1 MRLIYFLLLYYPF
14 HELFLKLSGSSG
26 ASLFLLRQ
34 WPDICIFL
42 MYSLAAANQGLRGGL
57 SLEKGGVASWVIGF
71 LLWAIVI
78 SVATQGNNLGV
89 ALSEIYVLFRFV
101 ALYGLIALL
110 QPSASEVRSIVGLL
124 IFSAATQALLG
135 CIQLIGGPQVM
146 EFFKPVDYSSSITG
160 IERSFTSNREA
171 ASRTLI
177 GTTGD
182 FVSFSY
188 MMALGVMTTYFSKIN
203 KNLKFVLC
211 LLFLLLLFMAGSRTV
226 VLGTIIAM
234 ALFAWF
240 ESRID
245 KQVLVL
251 LLLMLCL
258 TPIAWLM
265 EDYTQLRVY
274 SYEGY
279 LALFDKRTLE
289 SLLNQRLGVQL
300 YVIPEFIRSGDF
312 LLGLSPDRFFI
323 SDRVGIDYTGV
334 PIVLQRVLPEVLE
347 DVYPSAL
354 FIYYG
359 LPGLTLTI
367 VIVTK
372 LYRMA
377 KVVHRNLDHALG
389 GISMV
394 VVMAMVLYSFG
405 NQAIENRIFSFHFWL
420 IIGLAASNL
429 KSREKVNA
437 DTPRT

>member
-1 MRLIYFLLLYYPF
+1 
-14 HELFLKLSGSSG
+14 
-26 ASLFLLRQ
+26 
-34 WPDICIFL
+34 
-42 MYSLAAANQGLRGGL
+42 
-57 SLEKGGVASWVIGF
+57 
-71 LLWAIVI
+71 
-78 SVATQGNNLGV
+78 
-89 ALSEIYVLFRFV
+89 
-101 ALYGLIALL
+101 
-110 QPSASEVRSIVGLL
+110 
-124 IFSAATQALLG
+124 
-135 CIQLIGGPQVM
+135 M

-377 KVVHRNLDHALG
+377 KRWFTETWIMPSGEFQWLWSWRWCYTALAIKRLKIEFSVS
-389 GISMV
+389 IS
-394 VVMAMVLYSFG
+394 G
-405 NQAIENRIFSFHFWL
+405 
-420 IIGLAASNL
+420 
-429 KSREKVNA
+429 
-437 DTPRT
+437 